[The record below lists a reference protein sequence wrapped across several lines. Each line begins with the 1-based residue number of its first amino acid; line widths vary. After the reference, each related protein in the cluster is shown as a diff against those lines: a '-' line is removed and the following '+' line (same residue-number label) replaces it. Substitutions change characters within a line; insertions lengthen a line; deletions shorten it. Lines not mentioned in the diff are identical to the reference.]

1 MSRGRSRRID
11 SPTQVRVTARFRATV
26 SRTGIFWVV
35 RILSRRGP
43 PRRAAMP
50 RTPAPPK
57 RGYRVALSEVLD
69 LPNKTNLG
77 PDDDDGRLTSRG
89 SLTSRTIPPWRN
101 QRRAERTGKA
111 APKEDESDCGTNPG
125 SRAKRSR
132 WGFAQN
138 EGNPRARMNLRCRAE
153 QPRDVLRMNPALM
166 FSRLCSV
173 PSVGCRCEAAAGR
186 RRLEPSAKLR
196 MNPALVFS
204 WLCSVSSVDARHPPV
219 DVVSSPCQNCG

>member
-1 MSRGRSRRID
+1 MGHREGPRCLARRLLPSVGIRSPCLKFSICRTK
-11 SPTQVRVTARFRATV
+11 PTSAPMMMTDALRLEFLWQ
-26 SRTGIFWVV
+26 VV
-35 RILSRRGP
+35 RSHHGEFNVAP
-43 PRRAAMP
+43 SEPEKPRR
-50 RTPAPPK
+50 
-57 RGYRVALSEVLD
+57 
-69 LPNKTNLG
+69 
-77 PDDDDGRLTSRG
+77 
-89 SLTSRTIPPWRN
+89 
-101 QRRAERTGKA
+101 
-111 APKEDESDCGTNPG
+111 KEDESDCGTNPG

-153 QPRDVLRMNPALM
+153 QPRDVSRMNPALM

-204 WLCSVSSVDARHPPV
+204 RLCSVSSVDARHPPV